1 MIVRGGRILGAGV
14 VAPFEVRKDERGLY
28 VRVELP
34 DKLFEH
40 SIDCPPCLEPPLE
53 FLGLLLPALEE
64 ELGEVKGVFV
74 EKVEKEK
81 HHSLLK
87 SFLRFLSKGGHTT
100 P

>member
-1 MIVRGGRILGAGV
+1 MIVRGRILGAGV

-40 SIDCPPCLEPPLE
+40 SIDCPCLEPLE